1 MKNNREIAASV
12 FEKSR
17 IVLQRRAAR
26 RKKITA
32 AASVLGVTAVITT
45 SVLLGKSTY
54 TQDIPINDPPSETD
68 SAVSEGILSEPVTA
82 SSGASPKDN
91 SHSTAEGTRSYA
103 GAGDDKAGSAHDTS
117 RKNTSSAAGFSSVS
131 SDRSRP
137 SSKSSSVSD
146 ENENSEA
153 EVSKTTSSKAT
164 SSKATSS
171 KATSSKTTSSKATS
185 SKATSSKATSSK
197 TTSSKTTSSKVTSS
211 KTTSSKTSSTVNS
224 YNGSGSSS
232 NISSK
237 PDTESDVQWY
247 PGDEGEQPDSP
258 AVEKEEGFVDTD
270 IEQAIPNTES
280 DSIFYEA
287 FNENYGSVRELTY
300 SADLT
305 VTAEVESVS
314 FVKAGECDFE
324 IDPDIYIY
332 DEEHTTD
339 IFTEV
344 TIRISDVLKGSAPS
358 DTLTFYM
365 YGGIW
370 DDCCLSEQLSLAEE
384 GKAVPFIAGRE
395 NPIPGEEYIF
405 VLDRDTSDSWTIH
418 NNYQSILSTVHGYNA
433 YQYKKYSGI
442 TAADV
447 LNFYNR

>member
-1 MKNNREIAASV
+1 M
-12 FEKSR
+12 
-17 IVLQRRAAR
+17 
-26 RKKITA
+26 
-32 AASVLGVTAVITT
+32 
-45 SVLLGKSTY
+45 
-54 TQDIPINDPPSETD
+54 
-68 SAVSEGILSEPVTA
+68 
-82 SSGASPKDN
+82 
-91 SHSTAEGTRSYA
+91 
-103 GAGDDKAGSAHDTS
+103 
-117 RKNTSSAAGFSSVS
+117 
-131 SDRSRP
+131 
-137 SSKSSSVSD
+137 
-146 ENENSEA
+146 
-153 EVSKTTSSKAT
+153 
-164 SSKATSS
+164 
-171 KATSSKTTSSKATS
+171 
-185 SKATSSKATSSK
+185 
-197 TTSSKTTSSKVTSS
+197 
-211 KTTSSKTSSTVNS
+211 NS

-247 PGDEGEQPDSP
+247 PGDDGERPDSP
-258 AVEKEEGFVDTD
+258 GVKDEDEEGFVDTD
-270 IEQAIPNTES
+270 IPQAIINTES

-305 VTAEVESVS
+305 VTAKVESVS
-314 FVKAGECDFE
+314 FFKAGECDFE

-332 DEEHTTD
+332 DEERTTD

-418 NNYQSILSTVHGYNA
+418 NNYQSILSTVYGYNA